1 MTFVLALVACLATTP
16 TQCERVEFR
25 IDRCGVVV
33 PAQLVDWIIDHPD
46 YRITRWSCTL
56 GESA

>member
-1 MTFVLALVACLATTP
+1 
-16 TQCERVEFR
+16 
-25 IDRCGVVV
+25 VVV